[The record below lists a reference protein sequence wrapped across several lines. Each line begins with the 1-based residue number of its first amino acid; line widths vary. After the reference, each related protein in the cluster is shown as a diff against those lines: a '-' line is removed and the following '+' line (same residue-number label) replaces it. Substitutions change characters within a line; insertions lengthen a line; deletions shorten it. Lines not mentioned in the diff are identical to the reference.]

1 MDRLTHKKWWLCEI
15 YITLCIF
22 NVTILLNY
30 IWCAIYLTSFAFFTT
45 ASLAKKANEMKNVKE
60 KKENWMKK
68 QKFYVFVV
76 MYFTKILGVAHYF
89 LFGIWFD
96 SCAYVSYFQ
105 KLIFCWK
112 RQQIKHILSVQVWY
126 CMWNCKINNKML
138 RWLYHTSFLIVPICW
153 IIEKYLLLLS
163 SSMGC

>member
-1 MDRLTHKKWWLCEI
+1 
-15 YITLCIF
+15 
-22 NVTILLNY
+22 
-30 IWCAIYLTSFAFFTT
+30 
-45 ASLAKKANEMKNVKE
+45 
-60 KKENWMKK
+60 MKK

-138 RWLYHTSFLIVPICW
+138 RWLPHEFFDRSDLLNYRKIFVIFFFFIVVAVFFYGLLTWSIWLARDSIQKKKNRKKLSFD
-153 IIEKYLLLLS
+153 
-163 SSMGC
+163 